1 MQKNIEAAG
10 ISQRISRTV
19 CDVRFGTDVRHSAM
33 SAQCPVPPKAEA
45 SIRDVAIWHESKS
58 ALGPRASAVLQSR
71 PVCESALEGASYTRS
86 STLHLEDEEFVA
98 AAGLKDDRCFDTGD
112 PRSVHELVERK
123 VLQMLRVPHED
134 VHLGASKIGSSSL
147 LKNPSP

>member
-1 MQKNIEAAG
+1 M
-10 ISQRISRTV
+10 SRS
-19 CDVRFGTDVRHSAM
+19 GM
-33 SAQCPVPPKAEA
+33 SPRAPF
-45 SIRDVAIWHESKS
+45 
-58 ALGPRASAVLQSR
+58 GPRASAVLQSR

-123 VLQMLRVPHED
+123 VLQMLRIPHED
-134 VHLGASKIGSSSL
+134 VHLGSSKIGSREFRRRPL
-147 LKNPSP
+147 PR

>member
-33 SAQCPVPPKAEA
+33 SAQCPVLPKAEA

-58 ALGPRASAVLQSR
+58 ALWA
-71 PVCESALEGASYTRS
+71 ESVGRLA
-86 STLHLEDEEFVA
+86 VA
-98 AAGLKDDRCFDTGD
+98 AR
-112 PRSVHELVERK
+112 
-123 VLQMLRVPHED
+123 M
-134 VHLGASKIGSSSL
+134 
-147 LKNPSP
+147 